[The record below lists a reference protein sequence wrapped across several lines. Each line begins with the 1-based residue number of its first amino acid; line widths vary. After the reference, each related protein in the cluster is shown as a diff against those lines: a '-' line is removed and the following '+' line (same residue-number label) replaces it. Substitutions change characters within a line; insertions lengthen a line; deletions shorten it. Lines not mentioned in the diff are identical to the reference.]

1 MSKIARNRTNAKKI
15 NKFLYMFKLKTK
27 HHLTFRLQS
36 SRRSIHIYIE
46 RDRVRQ
52 RETERERERE
62 REHTSKQTLVV
73 LIAYA
78 LPVVI
83 AEKLCD
89 IYYEWFTYV
98 TKYFVNIA
106 KR

>member
-1 MSKIARNRTNAKKI
+1 
-15 NKFLYMFKLKTK
+15 MFKLKTK

-46 RDRVRQ
+46 RERQ
-52 RETERERERE
+52 SETERDRERKRE

>member
-62 REHTSKQTLVV
+62 RTHFKT
-73 LIAYA
+73 
-78 LPVVI
+78 
-83 AEKLCD
+83 
-89 IYYEWFTYV
+89 
-98 TKYFVNIA
+98 NISRSNCLRTA
-106 KR
+106 CGDCRKIM

>member
-1 MSKIARNRTNAKKI
+1 
-15 NKFLYMFKLKTK
+15 MFKLKTK

-36 SRRSIHIYIE
+36 SRRSIHLYIE

-52 RETERERERE
+52 RERQREKERE
-62 REHTSKQTLVV
+62 REHTSKQILVA
-73 LIAYA
+73 LIAYV

-83 AEKLCD
+83 AKKLCD
-89 IYYEWFTYV
+89 MYYEWFTYV
-98 TKYFVNIA
+98 TKYSVNIA

>member
-1 MSKIARNRTNAKKI
+1 MYVQIKNETSFNVSDYS
-15 NKFLYMFKLKTK
+15 LLEEVY
-27 HHLTFRLQS
+27 
-36 SRRSIHIYIE
+36 IYRE

-78 LPVVI
+78 LPVVT

-89 IYYEWFTYV
+89 IYYEWFT
-98 TKYFVNIA
+98 
-106 KR
+106 

>member
-36 SRRSIHIYIE
+36 SRRSIHLYRE

-52 RETERERERE
+52 RETEKERDRDREN
-62 REHTSKQTLVV
+62 TLQN
-73 LIAYA
+73 
-78 LPVVI
+78 
-83 AEKLCD
+83 
-89 IYYEWFTYV
+89 
-98 TKYFVNIA
+98 KY
-106 KR
+106 